1 MQFGGPMHHL
11 RRDDRGVTLI
21 EVLVAIVIL
30 GIIIVPLGNALI
42 SFSRNTDDT
51 TRRLSESH
59 DVQIMAAYFAQ
70 DVQSVGVRK
79 WTTDGYP
86 LEQSVEVNAPA
97 GGGIYKCG
105 TTGTPAA
112 VVRFA
117 WDDPTTASGLR
128 RVIVSYVVTPPTV
141 GAERQLH
148 RITCVASPP
157 DPSTPTSDIVL
168 AHNVDTVDLPTCPT
182 SCTAAPAVPQTVTLT
197 VKIKNSGTSGPAL
210 TVTLTGQRRQT

>member
-1 MQFGGPMHHL
+1 MRHL

-70 DVQSVGVRK
+70 DVQSLGVRN
-79 WTTDGYP
+79 WSAPPYP
-86 LEQSVEVNAPA
+86 LQQSIELNVADN
-97 GGGIYKCG
+97 GGVYRCG
-105 TTGTPAA
+105 TTGSA
-112 VVRFA
+112 VAVRFA
-117 WDDPTTASGLR
+117 WDDPTTASGLG
-128 RVIVSYVVTPPTV
+128 RVIVSYVVKT

-148 RITCVASPP
+148 RITCVGS
-157 DPSTPTSDIVL
+157 STPTSDIVL
-168 AHNVDTVDLPTCPT
+168 AHNVDTAPPSLVCYDASTPMAAVVDCT
-182 SCTAAPAVPQTVTLT
+182 SAPAVPQTVKLT
-197 VKIKNSGTSGPAL
+197 VTIKNPGSTGPAL